1 MINEI
6 SENNE
11 KINLENQNNM
21 QIKDIA
27 DCIATIIV
35 DKIISDAVINSKI
48 NDIYKTMNNHCF
60 KFLTNCINPYL
71 KTRFIFYENGK
82 EDPNQQKKEL
92 FFISKPIEKLNTWSI
107 LPEPNSSQIDRC
119 ANTKTKLVRYK
130 KYTDLKDDGLKE
142 SSFAL
147 DAEEDIKQINKNN
160 HNFFDDN
167 ENNINYNFGN
177 KSKKEN
183 KYSVKNSQKN
193 ILQISKKE
201 NKNKENDINS
211 NNKVIKKKE
220 EKKKV
225 TQSYNYNNQNFPQ
238 KKEKEEILEI
248 STINDLPEESYENK
262 YSLIN
267 SNEENEKLR
276 KEREFEII
284 KKEEMK
290 KIEKERQ
297 EKNKR
302 QSIMRRNDKL
312 FDSNRLTFDP
322 DGKIINIKYQ
332 NYDNLEG
339 GFVFSKLKIKTENAK
354 KKANLNLMDIIYPIE
369 GVDQNA
375 SKEKR
380 ESVPI
385 TRRDTLKGKEKIINS
400 IESDKS
406 KIKVEKNEEDKLWE
420 NNKNIKDKK
429 ESIIPSGGNFDK
441 IVPETGVIIT
451 GENHMEVKEGG
462 FDYVKKYNKASFSEL
477 SKYISESINLNSRNF
492 SSIMYSNNDLNRNKS
507 NINNYLNNNN
517 DYIKTDD
524 NNYIGYK
531 EEFNDNNPLIKN
543 AHYINNNMKNFS
555 PNPNRYSNL
564 SLNSSNLNS
573 KRRNLFKSYD
583 KVKSENNQLQNIQLS
598 NNIGINNQSLKK
610 LFEDD
615 VININTSNKYLKSLD
630 ANNLQNLNYLEKAV
644 LPFKNLRY
652 KKQNGIRQL
661 IDIGSDNSNNEGQ
674 YYGQAVMN
682 KFNSQI
688 LNNKE
693 WGKDDEDIYK
703 MQAKMNKEMNGENQ
717 NQSLFRK
724 QRNNNRMKNF
734 GMQIM
739 TEGNNKRERRVP
751 LFGGNIK

>member
-1 MINEI
+1 
-6 SENNE
+6 
-11 KINLENQNNM
+11 
-21 QIKDIA
+21 
-27 DCIATIIV
+27 
-35 DKIISDAVINSKI
+35 
-48 NDIYKTMNNHCF
+48 
-60 KFLTNCINPYL
+60 
-71 KTRFIFYENGK
+71 
-82 EDPNQQKKEL
+82 
-92 FFISKPIEKLNTWSI
+92 
-107 LPEPNSSQIDRC
+107 
-119 ANTKTKLVRYK
+119 
-130 KYTDLKDDGLKE
+130 
-142 SSFAL
+142 
-147 DAEEDIKQINKNN
+147 
-160 HNFFDDN
+160 
-167 ENNINYNFGN
+167 
-177 KSKKEN
+177 
-183 KYSVKNSQKN
+183 
-193 ILQISKKE
+193 
-201 NKNKENDINS
+201 
-211 NNKVIKKKE
+211 
-220 EKKKV
+220 
-225 TQSYNYNNQNFPQ
+225 
-238 KKEKEEILEI
+238 
-248 STINDLPEESYENK
+248 
-262 YSLIN
+262 
-267 SNEENEKLR
+267 
-276 KEREFEII
+276 
-284 KKEEMK
+284 
-290 KIEKERQ
+290 
-297 EKNKR
+297 
-302 QSIMRRNDKL
+302 
-312 FDSNRLTFDP
+312 
-322 DGKIINIKYQ
+322 
-332 NYDNLEG
+332 
-339 GFVFSKLKIKTENAK
+339 
-354 KKANLNLMDIIYPIE
+354 
-369 GVDQNA
+369 
-375 SKEKR
+375 
-380 ESVPI
+380 
-385 TRRDTLKGKEKIINS
+385 
-400 IESDKS
+400 
-406 KIKVEKNEEDKLWE
+406 
-420 NNKNIKDKK
+420 
-429 ESIIPSGGNFDK
+429 
-441 IVPETGVIIT
+441 
-451 GENHMEVKEGG
+451 
-462 FDYVKKYNKASFSEL
+462 
-477 SKYISESINLNSRNF
+477 
-492 SSIMYSNNDLNRNKS
+492 MYSNNDLNRNKS